1 MREVR
6 LLRHP
11 IPTEPLGDDPVR
23 FLANLGIDVD
33 NPTTWSLATFTND
46 VSREVSTDQ
55 LFDRALNLALLDGRR
70 IRPDLFVY
78 RHGNHV
84 PSYSQVDGQR
94 VPIEAQ
100 FRKAFVYGMVSH
112 ALARDQED
120 VQDQRSNL
128 FQGVFYS
135 ILAGNG
141 MAMIGGGTPGPK
153 QAPAGV
159 SLPS

>member
-1 MREVR
+1 MRLR
-6 LLRHP
+6 GLLGYIGLRRRGGLRSDARTLLLDRIAP
-11 IPTEPLGDDPVR
+11 YRYDD
-23 FLANLGIDVD
+23 I
-33 NPTTWSLATFTND
+33 SLL
-46 VSREVSTDQ
+46 V
-55 LFDRALNLALLDGRR
+55 ALNIALLDGRR
-70 IRPDLFVY
+70 LRPDLFVY

-84 PSYSQVDGQR
+84 PSYSAVDGQR

-100 FRKAFVYGMVSH
+100 FRKAFVYGMVAH

-128 FQGVFYS
+128 FMNVFKS
-135 ILAGNG
+135 ILVGNG
-141 MAMIGGGTPGPK
+141 LTPPIGGGTPGPK

>member
-1 MREVR
+1 MAYLNLESVSDYIQDART
-6 LLRHP
+6 LLLDRIAP
-11 IPTEPLGDDPVR
+11 YRYGD
-23 FLANLGIDVD
+23 
-33 NPTTWSLATFTND
+33 TSLL
-46 VSREVSTDQ
+46 V
-55 LFDRALNLALLDGRR
+55 ALNLALLDGRR

-84 PSYSQVDGQR
+84 PSFSAVDGQR
-94 VPIEAQ
+94 VPIEPQ
-100 FRKAFVYGMVSH
+100 FRKAFVYGLVAH

-128 FQGVFYS
+128 FMGVFNS
-135 ILAGNG
+135 ILVGNG
-141 MAMIGGGTPGPK
+141 LTPPIGGGTPGPK

>member
-1 MREVR
+1 MAYLNLESVSDYVQDART
-6 LLRHP
+6 LLLDRIAP
-11 IPTEPLGDDPVR
+11 YRYDD
-23 FLANLGIDVD
+23 
-33 NPTTWSLATFTND
+33 TSLL
-46 VSREVSTDQ
+46 V
-55 LFDRALNLALLDGRR
+55 ALNLALLDGRR

-94 VPIEAQ
+94 VPIEEQ

-153 QAPAGV
+153 QTPPGA
-159 SLPS
+159 SLPGA

>member
-1 MREVR
+1 MAYLNLDSVSDYVQDART
-6 LLRHP
+6 LLLDRIAP
-11 IPTEPLGDDPVR
+11 YRYDD
-23 FLANLGIDVD
+23 
-33 NPTTWSLATFTND
+33 TSLL
-46 VSREVSTDQ
+46 V
-55 LFDRALNLALLDGRR
+55 ALNLALLDGRR

-100 FRKAFVYGMVSH
+100 FRKAFVYGMVAH

-153 QAPAGV
+153 QAPQGV

>member
-1 MREVR
+1 MAYLNLESVSDYVQDART
-6 LLRHP
+6 LLLDRIAP
-11 IPTEPLGDDPVR
+11 YRYDD
-23 FLANLGIDVD
+23 I
-33 NPTTWSLATFTND
+33 SLL
-46 VSREVSTDQ
+46 V
-55 LFDRALNLALLDGRR
+55 ALNIALLDGRR

-78 RHGNHV
+78 KHGNHV
-84 PSYSQVDGQR
+84 PSYSAVDGQR

-100 FRKAFVYGMVSH
+100 FRKAFVYGMVAH

-128 FQGVFYS
+128 FMNVFNS
-135 ILAGNG
+135 ILVGNG
-141 MAMIGGGTPGPK
+141 LTPPIGGGTPGPK

>member
-1 MREVR
+1 MAYLNLESVSDYVQDART
-6 LLRHP
+6 LLLDRIAP
-11 IPTEPLGDDPVR
+11 YRYDD
-23 FLANLGIDVD
+23 
-33 NPTTWSLATFTND
+33 TSLL
-46 VSREVSTDQ
+46 V
-55 LFDRALNLALLDGRR
+55 ALNLALLDGRR

-78 RHGNHV
+78 KHGNRV

-94 VPIEAQ
+94 VPIEEQ

-153 QAPAGV
+153 QTPPGA
-159 SLPS
+159 SLPGS